1 MQKEDCFYLGTLK
14 SLYSFKGELLIKV
27 DSDDPELFTQLESI
41 LVDYPT
47 GLIPFFMTDCRL
59 HKSRLLRVKLE
70 TVDSEEA
77 ARTLLKRDVYL
88 PLSLLPPLEGNR
100 FYYHEIIG
108 FTAIDTQKGPIGTIE
123 NVNDQSSQVLLEVTS
138 HGQDILIPLHD
149 DFIVRLD
156 RDAKEFLLELPE
168 GILSLN
174 D

>member
-1 MQKEDCFYLGTLK
+1 
-14 SLYSFKGELLIKV
+14 
-27 DSDDPELFTQLESI
+27 
-41 LVDYPT
+41 
-47 GLIPFFMTDCRL
+47 
-59 HKSRLLRVKLE
+59 
-70 TVDSEEA
+70 
-77 ARTLLKRDVYL
+77 
-88 PLSLLPPLEGNR
+88 LLPPLEGNR